1 MKYGT
6 RLVLFLFFLLSS
18 ATICSQQ
25 VNTTYF
31 MKNIQ
36 ERNAYNPA
44 FRPDQYFYLDLP
56 VLPNL
61 RTQVA
66 NTSVNLKDVF
76 KVNDEGKTILFLD
89 DPTGNLQQN
98 FYNALHQ
105 NTGINIGLT
114 VNLLN
119 LGFRIKEKNY
129 FTFGIA
135 QKAYVIGNVPRDLF
149 DLIINGTGYDQNR
162 TFDLSRLG
170 ISSSVYTEYALGY
183 TRDVNERLTWGV
195 KAKFLMGQANVSTDF
210 DDVKLATSDE
220 QWQFQGEGA
229 IRAAIPDMQYT
240 FDEEGHV
247 DKLDCDMK
255 VKSFSDVMDLA
266 YTSNW
271 GLGADLGATYKL
283 TDHLELSA
291 ALTDLGFIYWNQ
303 SAARFNLVNGYS
315 FRGIYYDN
323 INQSWENKRDEFE
336 TEIKDVFTKG
346 NESGY
351 TVWLP
356 ARLNLGAE
364 YDFWNDHLG
373 LGLLSSSMFY
383 NKRIYPELTASA
395 NFRPNNWFST
405 SVSYS
410 MMAGTYD
417 AVGAGVQFRIAPF
430 NFYIVLDKIP
440 VHYSKDAI
448 PSRTKFVNLQVG
460 SVLEF
465 GWADKIDS
473 DRDGVRN
480 KRDLC
485 PDTRFG
491 YLVDKNGCIVDA
503 DGDGVADN
511 VDRCPDTPKG
521 VKIDSVGCPLD
532 TDKDGV
538 ADYLD
543 KCPDTPKG
551 FKVDAKGCPIDSDQ
565 DGVVDERDKC
575 PDTPKGIKVDVN
587 GCPIDSD
594 QDGVPDHLDNCPD
607 TPQGV
612 RVNQNGCPIDSDQ
625 DGVPDYLD
633 KCPEIKGTAKNYGC
647 PEIKAETKQV
657 FEKAL
662 HGVQFQT
669 GKAVIKTSSYGILN
683 EVADIM
689 VQNPDYHLLINGH
702 TDSQGSE
709 ASNLTLSQK
718 RADAVK
724 NYLGRKGVS
733 ADRITANGF
742 GETQPIADNE
752 TAEGRAL
759 NRRVEFLVRSE
770 E

>member
-1 MKYGT
+1 M
-6 RLVLFLFFLLSS
+6 
-18 ATICSQQ
+18 
-25 VNTTYF
+25 
-31 MKNIQ
+31 
-36 ERNAYNPA
+36 
-44 FRPDQYFYLDLP
+44 
-56 VLPNL
+56 
-61 RTQVA
+61 
-66 NTSVNLKDVF
+66 
-76 KVNDEGKTILFLD
+76 
-89 DPTGNLQQN
+89 
-98 FYNALHQ
+98 
-105 NTGINIGLT
+105 
-114 VNLLN
+114 
-119 LGFRIKEKNY
+119 
-129 FTFGIA
+129 
-135 QKAYVIGNVPRDLF
+135 
-149 DLIINGTGYDQNR
+149 
-162 TFDLSRLG
+162 
-170 ISSSVYTEYALGY
+170 
-183 TRDVNERLTWGV
+183 
-195 KAKFLMGQANVSTDF
+195 
-210 DDVKLATSDE
+210 
-220 QWQFQGEGA
+220 
-229 IRAAIPDMQYT
+229 
-240 FDEEGHV
+240 
-247 DKLDCDMK
+247 
-255 VKSFSDVMDLA
+255 
-266 YTSNW
+266 
-271 GLGADLGATYKL
+271 
-283 TDHLELSA
+283 
-291 ALTDLGFIYWNQ
+291 
-303 SAARFNLVNGYS
+303 
-315 FRGIYYDN
+315 
-323 INQSWENKRDEFE
+323 
-336 TEIKDVFTKG
+336 
-346 NESGY
+346 
-351 TVWLP
+351 
-356 ARLNLGAE
+356 
-364 YDFWNDHLG
+364 
-373 LGLLSSSMFY
+373 
-383 NKRIYPELTASA
+383 
-395 NFRPNNWFST
+395 
-405 SVSYS
+405 
-410 MMAGTYD
+410 
-417 AVGAGVQFRIAPF
+417 
-430 NFYIVLDKIP
+430 
-440 VHYSKDAI
+440 
-448 PSRTKFVNLQVG
+448 G

-521 VKIDSVGCPLD
+521 VKVDSVGCPLD

-633 KCPEIKGTAKNYGC
+633 KC